1 MSYVPMRLDAA
12 NEKEIHLVISERNAR
27 ALLEKLTWDS
37 ARTIV
42 SPAAEGEPK
51 VYLSIEPDDEH
62 YRTREP
68 GVMLNKAKEIY

>member
-1 MSYVPMRLDAA
+1 MRLDK
-12 NEKEIHLVISERNAR
+12 NTPEEIRLTISERNAR

-42 SPAAEGEPK
+42 WPAAEGEPK

-62 YRTREP
+62 YGPREP
-68 GVMLNKAKEIY
+68 GVMLNKAQELY